1 MSRPP
6 QRDPPRWTEAGADSP
21 LARRA
26 ADLLRL
32 PPPPPLGPVRSARI
46 RLRLASHPAA
56 VPAWWSAR
64 YGVAAAL
71 LTVVVAGAAAAAA
84 TGALDGWLGRAGE
97 AAVGRKDSLSSAS
110 TAERRSP
117 WHGQAPQGEPPRAE
131 PPQVQPRQGP
141 PARAAA
147 HVQPDSPLIPPPVHD
162 PGSGAA
168 RSAGRAPSTRP
179 APRPAAA
186 TLAPLERDARQR
198 QPALEQAAP
207 LSPVPAPP
215 GDPSPPDQGA
225 VTGRGE
231 TSSTVSPADPAP
243 EPAPDSEARLVSA
256 ALAHL
261 HGDRD
266 GASAL
271 VLLAEHRRR
280 FPSGAL
286 ALEARV
292 AEVQALLLLGRRS
305 QALEILDHLPV
316 SRLPRGAELAVL
328 RAELR
333 AEAQRCREALADFDV
348 CTDSTGCRPEAQER
362 ALYGRASCRGSL
374 GQNGAARGDLERYLE
389 RFPHGRF
396 AGAAARALGGTR

>member
-1 MSRPP
+1 VRRLPR
-6 QRDPPRWTEAGADSP
+6 RDPPRWTEVGADSP

-46 RLRLASHPAA
+46 QLRLASHPVAF
-56 VPAWWSAR
+56 PAWWRTR

-71 LTVVVAGAAAAAA
+71 LTAVVAAAGAAAA
-84 TGALDGWLGRAGE
+84 TGALDGWLGRARE
-97 AAVGRKDSLSSAS
+97 IAVGKKESVSSAS
-110 TAERRSP
+110 TAERRPP
-117 WHGQAPQGEPPRAE
+117 WHGQALQGEPPQDE
-131 PPQVQPRQGP
+131 PSEAQPRQGP
-141 PARAAA
+141 PAPAAA
-147 HVQPDSPLIPPPVHD
+147 HVQPASPLIAPRVHD
-162 PGSGAA
+162 SGSGAA
-168 RSAGRAPSTRP
+168 RSAAHAPSSRP
-179 APRPAAA
+179 APRPAAP
-186 TLAPLERDARQR
+186 TRAPLERDAHQR
-198 QPALEQAAP
+198 QPALVQAATP
-207 LSPVPAPP
+207 SPVPVASGNP
-215 GDPSPPDQGA
+215 PPDHGA

-231 TSSTVSPADPAP
+231 TSRTVSPADPAP
-243 EPAPDSEARLVSA
+243 EPAPDSEARLVST

-292 AEVQALLLLGRRS
+292 AEVQALLLLERRS

-333 AEAQRCREALADFDV
+333 AEAQRCREALTDFELCAD
-348 CTDSTGCRPEAQER
+348 SAGCRPEAQER
-362 ALYGRASCRGSL
+362 ALYGRASCRSSL

-389 RFPHGRF
+389 RFPRGRF